1 MQRGLI
7 FKRIDPVVTVIFICL
22 LIMGWI
28 SIYAAGY
35 TPEHPNIFDQDKE
48 YGKQFIWILLCL
60 LLAAVVLM
68 IDTDLVS
75 NSSYIIYGF
84 VALLLVLVLIFG
96 KEVNGAKSW
105 FGVGSFGIQPSEFAK
120 FGTALALAKFLSTS
134 NIKMQDFSTK
144 IKATMI
150 LAFPAGLIMLQPDTG
165 TVLIFLAF
173 VLVMYREGLSG
184 NILLIGILAIIL
196 SVLSLILKETSIG
209 IPFTEIRIP
218 GHIILMTLIVFVG
231 AGGYWLVKKVV
242 VPRSRK
248 QLFVL
253 LAFGTLG
260 SISLIGG
267 AEYAVENVL
276 AEHQR
281 TRIHVLLGIEDDPQG
296 YGWNVRQS
304 KTAIGS
310 GGFAGK
316 GFLKGTL
323 TKFRYVPM
331 QSTDFI
337 FCTVGEEWGF
347 LGSTLVLILFL
358 VLIIRIIYIG
368 ERQRSAF
375 TRIYAYSVASL
386 LFVHITINIGMAIG
400 LAPVIGIPLPFF
412 SYGGSSLIGF
422 TIMIF
427 ILLRADAQRLDRLR

>member
-1 MQRGLI
+1 MQRGTL
-7 FKRIDPVVTVIFICL
+7 FKKIDPVIAGIYL
-22 LIMGWI
+22 LLMLLGWI

-35 TPEHPNIFDQDKE
+35 TPEHASIFDGSQE

-60 LLAAVVLM
+60 ALAAVVLM
-68 IDTDLVS
+68 IDTDLLSRYAYFIFGAVV
-75 NSSYIIYGF
+75 F
-84 VALLLVLVLIFG
+84 LLFLVLVAG
-96 KEVNGAKSW
+96 KEVNGARSW
-105 FGVGSFGIQPSEFAK
+105 FGIGSFGIQPSEFAK
-120 FGTALALAKFLSTS
+120 YGTALAMAKLLSST

-144 IKATMI
+144 AKATMI
-150 LAFPAGLIMLQPDTG
+150 LAIPAGLIMLQPDMG
-165 TVLIFLAF
+165 TVLIFLGF
-173 VLVMYREGLSG
+173 ILVMYREGLSG
-184 NILLIGILAIIL
+184 NILLIGILSIML
-196 SVLSLILKETSIG
+196 SVLSLILKENSIG
-209 IPFTEIRIP
+209 IPFTEVRIA
-218 GHIILMTLIVFVG
+218 GHFVLMIMILVGGGLAFWLI
-231 AGGYWLVKKVV
+231 KNVV

-248 QLFVL
+248 QLYVL
-253 LAFGTLG
+253 LAIGVVG
-260 SISLIGG
+260 STSLIGG

-316 GFLKGTL
+316 GFLNGTL
-323 TKFRYVPM
+323 TKYRYVPM

-347 LGSTLVLILFL
+347 IGSTVVIILFL
-358 VLIIRIIYIG
+358 VLIFRIIHIG

-375 TRIYAYSVASL
+375 TRIYAYCVAAI
-386 LFVHITINIGMAIG
+386 LFVHLTINVGMAIG

-422 TIMIF
+422 TLLIF
-427 ILLRADAQRLDRLR
+427 TLVRADAQRMDRLG